1 MKTSKTLRI
10 RITSVIL
17 FIISFLILNGILHI
31 MIANH
36 MKEEQLKAEYTAQST
51 VARIESQLNGYLEK
65 SSILK
70 QIIEADYTIDDEA
83 FPVLAGFIRDNSDV
97 IETIELARDGIVS
110 RVYPYEGNE
119 NAYGLNL
126 LEHPER
132 IKYATLAKES
142 GQYTIAGPF
151 ELVQGGMGALLI
163 DPIYKDGISDDE
175 HFWGFSVLVIN
186 WDSFIKSLE
195 LNQLENSAYHYQIWK
210 NDLTTSKQIYIAH
223 CDETDFKGA
232 LEVICDVPNDEW
244 FFDIVPI
251 NGWYSKIQLAFAGL
265 FCLCIAILL
274 AITYGLSAM
283 QRYKQAIYTD
293 KIQQIA
299 DEAKAANKAKTS
311 FLSRMSHD
319 IRTPLNGIIGLLH
332 IDETH
337 PDDTELITS
346 NREKMLV
353 AANHLLSLI
362 NDVLQMS
369 KLESMDFVLSKEVI
383 NLNELASDVL
393 TIVEQRAADAGV
405 TLEYDAGPDRVPYP
419 YVYGSPV
426 HLRQIFLNIY
436 GNSIKY
442 NRVGGKVTSKVYN
455 LGITDNIA
463 TYKWVISDTGIG
475 MSQKFLEHIFEPF
488 AQEHTDARSIYNGTG
503 LGMAIVKSLIDK
515 MNGTIEITSVEDE
528 GSIFTI
534 TIPFE
539 IAAKPEPKADTST
552 DGDKPD
558 ISGFNLLLAEDND
571 LNAEIAE
578 MLLSDQGA
586 NITIVKDGRQAIDA
600 FINNPPGTYDAI
612 LMDIM
617 MPVID
622 GIHATKSIRSLDR
635 PDAKT
640 IPIIA
645 MTANAFNEDADRC
658 IAAGMNA
665 HLAKPL
671 QMDKVISTI
680 AKYCSHQP

>member
-1 MKTSKTLRI
+1 MKIKSTRNIKI
-10 RITSVIL
+10 ITFIV
-17 FIISFLILNGILHI
+17 FIISFLILNSTMHFRTL
-31 MIANH
+31 NH
-36 MKEEQLKAEYTAQST
+36 KKEEQLKAAYTAQAT
-51 VARIESQLNGYLEK
+51 VERIESQLNSYLEK
-65 SSILK
+65 SSIIK
-70 QIIEADYTIDDEA
+70 QIIEASYTLDDDA
-83 FPVLAGFIRDNSDV
+83 FSVLAGFIQDESDI
-97 IETIELARDGIVS
+97 IETVELAPDGIIS
-110 RVYPYEGNE
+110 NVYPYEGNE
-119 NAYGLNL
+119 NAIGLNL

-142 GQYTIAGPF
+142 GEYTIAGPF

-163 DPIYKDGISDDE
+163 DPIYKNGISDTR
-175 HFWGFSVLVIN
+175 HFLGFSVLVIN
-186 WDSFIKSLE
+186 WDNFISSLE
-195 LNQLENSAYHYQIWK
+195 LEQLEESSYHYQIWK
-210 NDLTTSKQIYIAH
+210 NDLYSSERINIAR
-223 CDETDFKGA
+223 CENLDYNDA
-232 LEVICDVPNDEW
+232 LEVTCSVPNDKW
-244 FFDIVPI
+244 YFDITPK
-251 NGWYSKIQLAFAGL
+251 NGWYPKSQLIIGGL
-265 FCLCIAILL
+265 FCLCIAALL
-274 AITYGLSAM
+274 SITYRLSAM
-283 QRYKQAIYTD
+283 QRYKQAIYAETI
-293 KIQQIA
+293 KKSA
-299 DEAKAANKAKTS
+299 DEAKAANTAKTG

-332 IDETH
+332 IDEAH
-337 PDDTELITS
+337 PDDKELIAG
-346 NREKMLV
+346 NRAKMLV

-369 KLESMDFVLSKEVI
+369 KLESNDFVLSKEIV
-383 NLNELASDVL
+383 NLNELSTDVL

-405 TLEYDAGPDRVPYP
+405 TLEYDTDSGKVIYP
-419 YVYGSPV
+419 YVYASPL
-426 HLRQIFLNIY
+426 HLRQLFLNIF

-442 NRVGGKVTSKVYN
+442 NHVGGKVTSKFYVVGVN
-455 LGITDNIA
+455 DNIV

-475 MSQKFLEHIFEPF
+475 MSKEFLEHIFEPF
-488 AQEHTDARSIYNGTG
+488 AQEHSDARSIYNGTG
-503 LGMAIVKSLIDK
+503 LGMAIAKSLIDK
-515 MNGTIEITSVEDE
+515 MNGTIDITSVEGE

-539 IAAKPEPKADTST
+539 IADAKPVTPPAESD
-552 DGDKPD
+552 DKPD
-558 ISGFNLLLAEDND
+558 IKGLNLLLAEDNE

-600 FINNPPGTYDAI
+600 FVNNPVGTYDAI

-622 GIHATKSIRSLDR
+622 GINATKTIRALDR

-671 QMDKVISTI
+671 QMDKVLSTI
-680 AKYCSHQP
+680 AKYCPHQP